1 MNFPPPMQV
10 LNLSG
15 NAISSMAGL
24 EGHNYLESV
33 DLDDNEVSNIVEVQF
48 LVDLRLL
55 TDLNLMRN
63 PIQGLPDYRL
73 SILFKLQQLST
84 LDRKRA
90 EVEEK
95 VQAINMFNPPQEVI
109 AAQDHIRNMVYS
121 FLTASRVYD
130 STLPSIETPYPM
142 LVLTG
147 PQGSG
152 KRELAQRLVQD
163 FPDYFGY
170 GISHTTRPPKTGEE
184 DNKDY
189 HFVSMDRFENLIRQ
203 GKFIQTCQ
211 YAGHLYGLTMDAV
224 EAVAKEGLACVVHM
238 ELEGV
243 MTLKN
248 TYFEPRYV
256 LIIPATRQYLS
267 ERLSSREGIHQDE
280 VAYNITRWN
289 TYVDTNQT
297 CPGFFDMAIDSD
309 DLEQAYTNLR
319 KLVMDYLG
327 ISDAASSETST
338 IDGDSRSQSATE
350 VKDGTMTGVTSTNSA
365 TRATKWSKPTG
376 SISMDMEMGGGAA
389 RTYSGQLRKME
400 PKKTPVE
407 EASYAR
413 RSAAA
418 KAAIITGIV
427 PNPYQ
432 QLMQRPP
439 GTAPSNTLDQDGLG
453 DHDQPRPA
461 TAPIDAST
469 SFLSMQAN
477 TSRAQQGSVD
487 SSSDESEESA
497 SLSDL
502 SSARQF
508 SAAGSS
514 DTSEQGEGGYA
525 ERVEGLDLAALENAL
540 SDQGSLTSPPA
551 APRPGSAG
559 SGQLSLPGSRPGSAQ
574 DPVTSRPGSN
584 LKPVL
589 PPIPSHRGAEQDKKT
604 HKSKRKPTTDDQTSS
619 RLGVATRQHEPVS
632 EIVYL
637 VDTDPCNDSSNMSE
651 INTYSLA
658 NQLQDLELF
667 LKSRKCR
674 EVGYGQALKKA
685 IAGKNHKVEV
695 EILKSLGDLHLEKGK
710 VSKASVEFDKAAAL
724 YAAALQRDTDPDMG
738 QTLEHRID
746 FLSKLSTHLLQGYTP
761 QYHWLSPDYWGPA
774 DRNVLRVAELFD
786 QWERSGKLSPRS
798 AEDILTEML
807 VTAIEKSDVH
817 LELEVL
823 KSLGDI
829 YLEKGKNTSDASQ
842 FSKATAMYNKAL
854 IGCVGTDIEET
865 LRHLISYTEKIRVE
879 RMQSLRRRRKRRPT
893 VGHQCCTITR
903 TDGIQRHNIFL
914 DISSH
919 HLQNGESSFICNDLD
934 SAEKHFA
941 AALKV
946 VHVRDPTAQQYQR
959 EVEPLCKL
967 GEVYSRRGRQTGDGG
982 DFVKAAAL
990 YNAAIARSNG
1000 EVLNSNL
1007 KAVIKKVETSFL
1019 SCTLGVHRIVSQ
1031 DDTVKHRRQLKEMRD
1046 QIKLEM
1052 ETIDQQLDP
1061 YVHDEDD
1068 PCAKEIETKRVQ
1080 AVRQLFEDIA
1090 QQRKEFISLL
1100 VEECLGLMGPPP
1112 CKYAMIGLG
1121 SQATGLVTPYSD
1133 LEFAIL
1139 VEDESEECLVYFR
1152 NLTHYLHLKV
1162 VNIGE
1167 TILPALGI
1175 KSLNDFYSDDPLD
1188 SWYYDSVTPR
1198 GFAFDGAMPKASKTP
1213 LGRQGTRGHLPSE
1226 LIRTPQNMVLVLQKD
1241 AQLYLKEGYH
1251 LATILRNPSLI
1262 VGDIDLIDMYMAITF
1277 EILLAD
1283 KGKMAQQ
1290 LAEEIRKE
1298 NKERYRDAVT
1308 ITARLMDVKKDIYR
1322 FPSLAVDCLALSS
1335 GIIPTSVWETIE
1347 EMENQ
1352 HVVATSLDNLGQVC
1366 CDLGNYRKSLSY
1378 REQALQMYRG
1388 IYGQSAAHPDIS
1400 TLLNNLG
1407 AVWHYLGDYKKAASY
1422 HEQALQ
1428 MGTII
1433 YGENADHLCIATS
1446 LNDLGMD
1453 WHYLGDSRK
1462 AITYHERALLMRR
1475 NIYGHNKEHS
1485 DIAMSLNNL
1494 GMVLH
1499 DLGDYRKAIS
1509 YHEQALKMYRSI
1521 YGTPHPNIASSLNN
1535 LGSSWNRVIVGE
1547 HYVSVK
1553 KLWSWQSRLA
1563 KVTH

>member
-1 MNFPPPMQV
+1 MADTDGIWSQHGGMDGLPPSDPPEISFGAPNVFQVGTSDSPASELPDSALGYGVPYIPDDDDDSQEEEGPELSPDGILDEETVAQGLSNLGKAAGGTSQVFLHLTLPGYNLADISLLQDYVHLQRLEMPYNQITDLSALSCMTHLLYLDVSHNELRDLLNFEPPINLKEVDYSYNKLETIQDLSEHKALTKLTLDNNNITEISGLSNCRQLRELSIAHNNLQKISGLDHLKIKYLSLRGNNIKKIENLETLVYLQV

-33 DLDDNEVSNIVEVQF
+33 DLDDNEVSNIVEVQY

-309 DLEQAYTNLR
+309 DLGQAYTNLR

-559 SGQLSLPGSRPGSAQ
+559 SGQMSLPGSRPGSAQ

-589 PPIPSHRGAEQDKKT
+589 PPIPSHRGAEQDK
-604 HKSKRKPTTDDQTSS
+604 
-619 RLGVATRQHEPVS
+619 
-632 EIVYL
+632 
-637 VDTDPCNDSSNMSE
+637 
-651 INTYSLA
+651 SL
-658 NQLQDLELF
+658 
-667 LKSRKCR
+667 
-674 EVGYGQALKKA
+674 
-685 IAGKNHKVEV
+685 
-695 EILKSLGDLHLEKGK
+695 
-710 VSKASVEFDKAAAL
+710 
-724 YAAALQRDTDPDMG
+724 PD
-738 QTLEHRID
+738 
-746 FLSKLSTHLLQGYTP
+746 F
-761 QYHWLSPDYWGPA
+761 
-774 DRNVLRVAELFD
+774 
-786 QWERSGKLSPRS
+786 
-798 AEDILTEML
+798 
-807 VTAIEKSDVH
+807 
-817 LELEVL
+817 
-823 KSLGDI
+823 
-829 YLEKGKNTSDASQ
+829 
-842 FSKATAMYNKAL
+842 
-854 IGCVGTDIEET
+854 
-865 LRHLISYTEKIRVE
+865 
-879 RMQSLRRRRKRRPT
+879 
-893 VGHQCCTITR
+893 
-903 TDGIQRHNIFL
+903 
-914 DISSH
+914 
-919 HLQNGESSFICNDLD
+919 
-934 SAEKHFA
+934 
-941 AALKV
+941 
-946 VHVRDPTAQQYQR
+946 
-959 EVEPLCKL
+959 
-967 GEVYSRRGRQTGDGG
+967 
-982 DFVKAAAL
+982 
-990 YNAAIARSNG
+990 
-1000 EVLNSNL
+1000 
-1007 KAVIKKVETSFL
+1007 
-1019 SCTLGVHRIVSQ
+1019 
-1031 DDTVKHRRQLKEMRD
+1031 
-1046 QIKLEM
+1046 
-1052 ETIDQQLDP
+1052 
-1061 YVHDEDD
+1061 
-1068 PCAKEIETKRVQ
+1068 
-1080 AVRQLFEDIA
+1080 
-1090 QQRKEFISLL
+1090 
-1100 VEECLGLMGPPP
+1100 
-1112 CKYAMIGLG
+1112 
-1121 SQATGLVTPYSD
+1121 
-1133 LEFAIL
+1133 
-1139 VEDESEECLVYFR
+1139 
-1152 NLTHYLHLKV
+1152 
-1162 VNIGE
+1162 
-1167 TILPALGI
+1167 
-1175 KSLNDFYSDDPLD
+1175 
-1188 SWYYDSVTPR
+1188 
-1198 GFAFDGAMPKASKTP
+1198 
-1213 LGRQGTRGHLPSE
+1213 
-1226 LIRTPQNMVLVLQKD
+1226 
-1241 AQLYLKEGYH
+1241 
-1251 LATILRNPSLI
+1251 
-1262 VGDIDLIDMYMAITF
+1262 
-1277 EILLAD
+1277 
-1283 KGKMAQQ
+1283 
-1290 LAEEIRKE
+1290 
-1298 NKERYRDAVT
+1298 
-1308 ITARLMDVKKDIYR
+1308 
-1322 FPSLAVDCLALSS
+1322 
-1335 GIIPTSVWETIE
+1335 
-1347 EMENQ
+1347 
-1352 HVVATSLDNLGQVC
+1352 
-1366 CDLGNYRKSLSY
+1366 
-1378 REQALQMYRG
+1378 
-1388 IYGQSAAHPDIS
+1388 
-1400 TLLNNLG
+1400 
-1407 AVWHYLGDYKKAASY
+1407 
-1422 HEQALQ
+1422 
-1428 MGTII
+1428 
-1433 YGENADHLCIATS
+1433 
-1446 LNDLGMD
+1446 
-1453 WHYLGDSRK
+1453 
-1462 AITYHERALLMRR
+1462 
-1475 NIYGHNKEHS
+1475 
-1485 DIAMSLNNL
+1485 
-1494 GMVLH
+1494 
-1499 DLGDYRKAIS
+1499 
-1509 YHEQALKMYRSI
+1509 
-1521 YGTPHPNIASSLNN
+1521 
-1535 LGSSWNRVIVGE
+1535 
-1547 HYVSVK
+1547 
-1553 KLWSWQSRLA
+1553 
-1563 KVTH
+1563 